1 MGDQGLSDYD
11 IFLLRKFCADGLERY
26 IEPMKDF
33 WEHAASY
40 SERGPGEHPLA
51 DGRFADSTGYRVEKR
66 KISKGP
72 LRGVAAYPFVRVRS
86 LKVLP
91 SDGGARFALR
101 KALDEP
107 LSVGGFH
114 CVLDGDK
121 RIAFLDDRTYMS
133 TITGSSVEACVV
145 LGREEAYAVLAGKPL
160 ERTRKKLMRVF
171 GIEEGEWLGE

>member
-1 MGDQGLSDYD
+1 MGDQEWTDYS
-11 IFLLRKFCADGLERY
+11 IFLLRKFCADGLGKY
-26 IEPMKDF
+26 VEPMKDF

-51 DGRFADSTGYRVEKR
+51 DGRFADAAGYKVEKR

-101 KALDEP
+101 KALEEP
-107 LSVGGFH
+107 LVVGGFH

-121 RIAFLDDRTYMS
+121 RIAFLDDRTYLS
-133 TITGSSVEACVV
+133 TVTGKSAEACIV
-145 LGREEAYAVLAGKPL
+145 LGREEAYAMLAGEML

-171 GIEEGEWLGE
+171 GIEEGEWLDE